1 MLIRPQSQ
9 VYEASSTASSLL
21 VILWPACQSLP
32 ETSVHTTNQLGTSL
46 RCGQERRAITTN
58 PGTRDTLGRPHTRSC
73 LSWFAV
79 GMVCQ
84 WDHTRRH
91 NYGRKNKWKAQ
102 ENLPC
107 LIQSVLSLRV
117 DRGRL
122 CTCIL
127 QVFFCQTF
135 ERLSYRMAT
144 ASFIPDKR
152 NSSFFSSILKI
163 LT

>member
-21 VILWPACQSLP
+21 VISWLVCQSLP
-32 ETSVHTTNQLGTSL
+32 ETSVDTTNELGTLL
-46 RCGQERRAITTN
+46 RCGQGEWAITTN
-58 PGTRDTLGRPHTRSC
+58 PRTRDTLGRPHTRSC

-79 GMVCQ
+79 GMVCE

-91 NYGRKNKWKAQ
+91 SCGRRNKWKAQ

-107 LIQSVLSLRV
+107 LVQFVLSLRV

-122 CTCIL
+122 HTCIL

-135 ERLSYRMAT
+135 ERLSYRMT
-144 ASFIPDKR
+144 IASFIPDKR